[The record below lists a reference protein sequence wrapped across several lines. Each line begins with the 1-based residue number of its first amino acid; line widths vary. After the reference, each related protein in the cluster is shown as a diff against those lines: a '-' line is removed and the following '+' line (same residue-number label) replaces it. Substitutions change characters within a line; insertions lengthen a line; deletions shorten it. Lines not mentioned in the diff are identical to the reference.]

1 MTAPGPVQAFLDAQ
15 PREQLDFLTV
25 AEKRQYMR
33 HLSDLNYLRYGR
45 RPEPGPTVTDHL
57 VATPAGPV
65 RVKAYRPAGATGVLP
80 AHLFLHGGGWW
91 LGSVD
96 ELVNDAIC
104 RLRCARAGCVVLA
117 VDYPLAPEHRFPAAV
132 EQVYAVLTRVAA
144 AAGRW
149 RVDPAAISVGGVSA
163 GGNLAAALTLKCR
176 RKGGPRLAFQL
187 LEVPVLDL
195 TLLLSVGAGDPDLH
209 HAEQLVAAVRRYL
222 PDEAAAAGELA
233 SPLRADDLSGLPPAY
248 LMTAELDP
256 LRRDGERYAARLA
269 AAGVPAT
276 VSVEPGAI
284 HGVSFLTR
292 VWPPAAEWQ
301 EAAARAVRDAHD
313 RAVAEDRA
321 GEGIAQ

>member
-1 MTAPGPVQAFLDAQ
+1 VTAPGPVQAFLDAQ
-15 PREQLDFLTV
+15 PREPLDFLTV

-45 RPEPGPTVTDHL
+45 RPEPGPTVTDH
-57 VATPAGPV
+57 VVPTPAGPA
-65 RVKAYRPAGATGVLP
+65 RVKEYRPAAGGGALP

-132 EQVYAVLTRVAA
+132 EQVYAVLTHVVA

-149 RVDPAAISVGGVSA
+149 RIDPTAVSVGGVSA
-163 GGNLAAALTLKCR
+163 GGNLAAALTLRCR
-176 RKGGPRLAFQL
+176 REGGPRLAFQL

-195 TLLLSVGAGDPDLH
+195 TRWLSVGAGDPDPH

-222 PDEAAAAGELA
+222 PDEAAAGELA

-256 LRRDGERYAARLA
+256 LRRDGEHYAARLA
-269 AAGVPAT
+269 AAGVPAA

-292 VWPPAAEWQ
+292 VWPPAGEWQ
-301 EAAARAVRDAHD
+301 ESAARAVRDAHV

-321 GEGIAQ
+321 GEGVAQ

>member
-1 MTAPGPVQAFLDAQ
+1 VTAPGPVQAFLDAQ
-15 PREQLDFLTV
+15 PREPLDFLTV
-25 AEKRQYMR
+25 TEKRQFMR

-45 RPEPGPTVTDHL
+45 RPEPVATVTDH
-57 VATPAGPV
+57 VVPTPGGPV
-65 RVKAYRPAGATGVLP
+65 RVKEYRPAAAGTLP

-104 RLRCARAGCVVLA
+104 RLRCDRARCVVLA
-117 VDYPLAPEHRFPAAV
+117 VDYPLAPERRFPAAV
-132 EQVYAVLTRVAA
+132 EQVYAVLDRVVTT
-144 AAGRW
+144 AGRF
-149 RVDPAAISVGGVSA
+149 RIDPRAVSVGGVSA

-176 RKGGPRLAFQL
+176 QEGGPRLAFQL

-195 TLLLSVGAGDPDLH
+195 TRWLSVGASDPDPH

-222 PDEAAAAGELA
+222 PAESAAASELA
-233 SPLRADDLSGLPPAY
+233 SPLVAQDLSGLPPAY
-248 LMTAELDP
+248 VMTAELDP

-269 AAGVPAT
+269 AADVPAT
-276 VSVEPGAI
+276 VSVERGAI

-292 VWPPAAEWQ
+292 VWPPAREWQ
-301 EAAARAVRDAHD
+301 EAAARAVREAHD
-313 RAVAEDRA
+313 RVVGEDRA